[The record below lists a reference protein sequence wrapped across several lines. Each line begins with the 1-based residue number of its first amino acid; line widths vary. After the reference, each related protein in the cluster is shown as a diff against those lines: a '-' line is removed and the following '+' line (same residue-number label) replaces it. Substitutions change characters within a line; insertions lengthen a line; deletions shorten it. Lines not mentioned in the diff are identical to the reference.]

1 MENDPFIDD
10 VPIRTSIYKGCSMV
24 DLLFLEIGDKLRWLI
39 YWSKFC
45 FLRRSTWIVDAMN
58 FTGDQPRNSQ
68 ELDVIL
74 ALLQYHSIEALG
86 VLSE

>member
-1 MENDPFIDD
+1 ML
-10 VPIRTSIYKGCSMV
+10 VYQRV

-39 YWSKFC
+39 YWSKYG
-45 FLRRSTWIVDAMN
+45 LLKRST
-58 FTGDQPRNSQ
+58 FCGPRNSQ

-86 VLSE
+86 VLGE